1 MVAACPFPYP
11 RGTPLRI
18 ERLAEALSHRG
29 HEVHVVTYH
38 LGSRRVPDSLQIHRT
53 VSLPTYNK
61 CTPGPTYQKLLLLDP
76 LLALRLRQVLASRP
90 FDVIHAHHYE
100 GLLAAAAIG
109 RRSRPPTV
117 YDAHTLLAS
126 ELPDYG
132 LGLSRSIKG
141 VVGRLFDRWLPQRAD
156 HVVTVTKDLREA
168 LIQSAGLPPDRV
180 TVVMNGVELDLFD
193 CRTTDKSPARK
204 RCKQL
209 IYTGNLAPYQG
220 IDLMLRAFVRVRTQR
235 PGTRLMLLTE
245 SSFDP
250 YESLARDLGIRD
262 QVDLHRGD
270 INEAVRRLSEADVAL
285 NPRVRCPGIPQKL
298 LNYMA
303 ARKAV
308 VTFAGSAKVLKHC
321 QSGLVVP
328 DNNIEAFA
336 AACVRLL
343 DDERLAEAL
352 GDNARQHVEHQCT
365 WERAGE
371 ATEAVYR
378 RLVRACRKRT
388 HATGQSHRSSVHG

>member
-18 ERLAEALSHRG
+18 ERLAEALSQRG

-38 LGSRRVPDSLQIHRT
+38 LGSRRVPDSFHIHRT

-61 CTPGPTYQKLLLLDP
+61 CAPGPSYQKLLLLDP
-76 LLALRLRQVLASRP
+76 LLALRLRQLLASRP

-100 GLLAAAAIG
+100 GLLAAVAIG
-109 RRSRPPTV
+109 RRSRPPVV
-117 YDAHTLLAS
+117 YDAHTLLAT
-126 ELPDYG
+126 ELPDYS
-132 LGLSRSIKG
+132 LGLSRSIK
-141 VVGRLFDRWLPQRAD
+141 VFAGRLFDHWLPKRAD

-168 LIQSAGLPPDRV
+168 LIQSAGLPPGGV

-193 CRTTDKSPARK
+193 CQTVDESPARK

-209 IYTGNLAPYQG
+209 IYTGNLAPYQA
-220 IDLMLRAFVRVRTQR
+220 IDLMLRAFMRVRTQR
-235 PGTRLMLLTE
+235 PGTRLMLVTD
-245 SSFDP
+245 SSFEP
-250 YESLARDLGIRD
+250 YETLARDLGVRD
-262 QVDLHRGD
+262 QIDLHPGD
-270 INEAVRRLSEADVAL
+270 INEASRRLSEADVAL
-285 NPRVRCPGIPQKL
+285 NPRTRCPGIPQKL

-308 VTFAGSAKVLKHC
+308 VAFAGSAKVLKHC

-328 DNNIEAFA
+328 DNDVEAFA

-343 DDERLAEAL
+343 DDERLAQAL
-352 GDNARQHVEHQCT
+352 GDNARQHVQHQCT

-378 RLVRACRKRT
+378 GLLRASRRRV
-388 HATGQSHRSSVHG
+388 HATRRSQRSSAHG